1 MAALEAALP
10 RQIPLHEQATD
21 LTPATYNR
29 SDDVSQD
36 FVARAAASL
45 DQREAIT
52 KSSRDARRKEI
63 RESNY
68 LRGL

>member
-1 MAALEAALP
+1 MAALSASLP

-29 SDDVSQD
+29 TDNHSQD
-36 FVARAAASL
+36 IFAEAAASL
-45 DQREAIT
+45 DQRQAIT
-52 KSSRDARRKEI
+52 KSARDARRKEI